1 MLQAVMKELCLL
13 EKPPSKSF
21 ISVRQVRPGN
31 ALMDGKQSRSGRPMW
46 TTDGNFGPSVKAWLG
61 FDEQQSF
68 SLVAS
73 GPISSPIRVNADDA
87 NDATAML

>member
-1 MLQAVMKELCLL
+1 MLQAVMRVLCLS

-21 ISVRQVRPGN
+21 ISVRQVRP
-31 ALMDGKQSRSGRPMW
+31 DRWTETSRGQAVW
-46 TTDGNFGPSVKAWLG
+46 TTDGNLCPSVEPWSG

>member
-21 ISVRQVRPGN
+21 ISVRQVRPGRWTESSR
-31 ALMDGKQSRSGRPMW
+31 GQQSRSMW